1 MRVLVVDDDPAL
13 AKLAKQILC
22 SHGYSVD
29 HAETGEAVLTL
40 IDHSRY
46 DIVILDLMLP
56 GIDGFEVVKKMRIAG
71 HDTPVLILSGITRA
85 PDKVTGLKLGADDYL
100 TKPFEPSELIARI
113 EAVVR
118 RKRIIWNSPL
128 CVGPVTLHQGN
139 REVSVDGK
147 PIHVTPT
154 EFTVLEALAL
164 GKGMPLTK
172 ESLMRHIYGG
182 IDEPDAQT
190 IDVLVCRLRRK
201 LNEAGV
207 SGFIETVW
215 GQGYMVS
222 SQMAY
227 PALPVASMH
236 RLEPGFD
243 RNGGRTPSVAS
254 SLSSR

>member
-1 MRVLVVDDDPAL
+1 
-13 AKLAKQILC
+13 
-22 SHGYSVD
+22 
-29 HAETGEAVLTL
+29 
-40 IDHSRY
+40 
-46 DIVILDLMLP
+46 MLP

-118 RKRIIWNSPL
+118 RERIICNSPL

-190 IDVLVCRLRRK
+190 IDVLVCRL
-201 LNEAGV
+201 
-207 SGFIETVW
+207 
-215 GQGYMVS
+215 
-222 SQMAY
+222 
-227 PALPVASMH
+227 
-236 RLEPGFD
+236 
-243 RNGGRTPSVAS
+243 
-254 SLSSR
+254 

>member
-1 MRVLVVDDDPAL
+1 
-13 AKLAKQILC
+13 
-22 SHGYSVD
+22 
-29 HAETGEAVLTL
+29 
-40 IDHSRY
+40 
-46 DIVILDLMLP
+46 MLP

-190 IDVLVCRLRRK
+190 IDVLVCKLRRK

-207 SGFIETVW
+207 SGFIETVLGTRLHGFLANGIPGTACSEYAPAGAGLRSEW
-215 GQGYMVS
+215 WTHSFCGQQLEQPM
-222 SQMAY
+222 
-227 PALPVASMH
+227 
-236 RLEPGFD
+236 RL
-243 RNGGRTPSVAS
+243 
-254 SLSSR
+254 